1 MPQSRG
7 ARAPVEDYMKT
18 PEFKQFQSKLQRLHK
33 IQRLLE
39 SRMLQKIAQVKPFQ
53 QALQFNKQKVQEL
66 MKSMPKPVEELH
78 QQPDSMNF
86 EGTQV
91 TY

>member
-18 PEFKQFQSKLQRLHK
+18 PQFKQFQQKLSKLHK

-39 SRMLQKIAQVKPFQ
+39 SRMLQRVAQVKPFQ
-53 QALQFNKQKVQEL
+53 QALQFNKAKIQEL
-66 MKSMPKPVEELH
+66 MQSMPKPVEELH
-78 QQPDSMNF
+78 QQPDATDF
-86 EGTQV
+86 ERTQV